1 MGWCFYGQNS
11 LEQPLLYQHHKNN
24 WSDAREG
31 CGQPE
36 EVLAFWIL
44 RTCLG
49 SPRATWPATGSG
61 YTSPIS
67 SFLPGHSQEQSLPS
81 RSSKDGPVNSAGTRN
96 MDHWHLQASVLQQSK
111 LINRL
116 IAHRTQGDSCKCLW
130 QQQNLLGRRSFGF
143 PLSSWGAVCPGGRF
157 HEPACG
163 VVAASGVNVT

>member
-1 MGWCFYGQNS
+1 MWA
-11 LEQPLLYQHHKNN
+11 
-24 WSDAREG
+24 ARGGPGFLDSEDLFG
-31 CGQPE
+31 KPK
-36 EVLAFWIL
+36 
-44 RTCLG
+44 
-49 SPRATWPATGSG
+49 G
-61 YTSPIS
+61 YMACNRIWVYEPNIS

-130 QQQNLLGRRSFGF
+130 QQQNLLGRRSFGS

-157 HEPACG
+157 REPACG